1 MLVRA
6 ACVSVEQGLAFLPG
20 LRYALPSGLLKALCG
35 EDDFSAIPCDVG
47 MSRILLAFTKSE
59 VRLIT
64 P

>member
-1 MLVRA
+1 M
-6 ACVSVEQGLAFLPG
+6 SVEQGLAFLPG